1 MTEILDGYA
10 TELEAKKQS
19 EMAQHTLRIR
29 YFEEERRA
37 WDSYA
42 AAAVSG
48 LMSQYSV
55 NAHVY
60 ETVKRI
66 TEFAADVAD
75 KILEERK
82 NRYGSVES

>member
-10 TELEAKKQS
+10 TELEAKKQLKL
-19 EMAQHTLRIR
+19 AQQALQVR
-29 YFEEERRA
+29 FCEEERRA
-37 WDSYA
+37 WDRYA

-48 LMSQYSV
+48 IMSQYSV

-75 KILEERK
+75 KLMEERK
-82 NRYGSVES
+82 KRYGSIEG